1 MTSYKKWRR
10 AIILAQCCWRRVVAR
25 KEFKQLK
32 IQARSVDHLKQLNKG
47 MENKIFSLQNKI
59 SELSS
64 EKEKMNIQIK
74 TQLTSIE
81 QLNSK
86 LEIFRKSDGDLKGLT
101 DRLTVLE
108 NDNLKLTESIA
119 TFNVEKAK
127 FEEIMSSKDV
137 KISELESLNKE
148 LKDTV
153 QSLESKISDF
163 QSKVNEETMK
173 EVQSSN
179 EEKEQELFS
188 TRERYQNLLHDYT
201 RLEQRYENLQDEMK
215 CIQKVRTGC
224 LVLLL

>member
-101 DRLTVLE
+101 DRLAVLE

-148 LKDTV
+148 LKETV